1 MEDRSEWHVGAKILG
16 ERRRVSCGRAA
27 FAVDVCLK
35 RGCVDPLPV
44 PGGGW
49 IDSSRSSVVRPSAV
63 MAPLSSFLS
72 LPLLASGVA
81 AVSLSVAS
89 SGGNSTSGYQ
99 YGLMFEDINHGGDG
113 GM

>member
-1 MEDRSEWHVGAKILG
+1 
-16 ERRRVSCGRAA
+16 
-27 FAVDVCLK
+27 
-35 RGCVDPLPV
+35 
-44 PGGGW
+44 
-49 IDSSRSSVVRPSAV
+49 

-72 LPLLASGVA
+72 LPLLASAVA

-99 YGLMFEDINHGGDG
+99 YGLMFEDINHSGDG